1 MTDQRG
7 LMVVNAMEI
16 ATLAGGVRRGSRQAD
31 VATIEGDG
39 ALAVFEGRIVA
50 VGRRPEVEGRLAEMG
65 IEAGQLK
72 TVDAN
77 RGTLTPGLID
87 PHTHLV
93 FAGERHAELELR
105 QRGVAYLQ
113 ILAAGGGILQTVRQ
127 TRAATEEELLANGRR
142 WLTEMLGHGVTTVE
156 VKSGYGLDM
165 DTELRQLAVADRLGR
180 DGPIDI
186 VPTFLGAHAVAP
198 EFRDR
203 PDATEAYM
211 SSVIEDQLPAVVGQ
225 GVATSV
231 DVFCEQGVFEVPA
244 TRRLLTAAKAAGLA
258 VRLHADELHPSGAAE
273 LAVEFGALSADH
285 LAAVS
290 ESGVAELT
298 RAADEGHPVVATL
311 LPATTFFLMS
321 DHYAPARSL
330 IDQGVP
336 VALGTDFNPGTSP
349 TANAQLV
356 LSIACLQLKL
366 TPSEALTAM
375 TVNAAAAL
383 GMADSRGTLE
393 EGREADF
400 VIWDVPSHRL
410 LPYWLGANNLVRTVV
425 KRGHIVL
432 ERDPD

>member
-50 VGRRPEVEGRLAEMG
+50 VDRRPEVEGRLAEMG